1 MSLPYLHLNYEI
13 ILSPMIKDFTK
24 LILTAKAAIDIVKE
38 KIESKACDLAIQVR
52 HFTDKT
58 QSTTSGEGQ
67 PKSNIKEKAK
77 EELFNIMSEIT
88 HKAQINELQLKSFIK
103 EKLIEL
109 TNNALLDSM
118 ELNDIRA
125 EIASLRAELAD
136 LKSQMNLQRR

>member
-118 ELNDIRA
+118 ELNDLRA

>member
-1 MSLPYLHLNYEI
+1 LSLPYLHLNYEI

-118 ELNDIRA
+118 ELNDLRA